1 MDSDLKV
8 KKDRVVRFFLDK
20 GLEPPI
26 IFEIIVYLAHSVFID
41 PQQNAFEIKE
51 TLYNSK
57 LPVVDL
63 EESLLQQI
71 KACLIIE
78 GRKGLEY
85 RLGKG
90 FSYLTHSSNHRHCE

>member
-1 MDSDLKV
+1 MDRDLQT
-8 KKDRVVRFFLDK
+8 KKDLIVRYFLDK
-20 GLEPPI
+20 GLEPHI
-26 IFEIIVYLAHSVFID
+26 IFKIIEYLAHSVFIY
-41 PQQNAFEIKE
+41 PQRSAFEIRE

-71 KACLIIE
+71 KSCLIIE

-90 FSYLTHSSNHRHCE
+90 FSYLSHSKEL